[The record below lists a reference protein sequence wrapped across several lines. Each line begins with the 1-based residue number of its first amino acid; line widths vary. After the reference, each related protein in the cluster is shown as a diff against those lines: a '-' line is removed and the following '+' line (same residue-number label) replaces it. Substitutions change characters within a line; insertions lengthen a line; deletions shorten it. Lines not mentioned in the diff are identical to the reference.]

1 MALELSKKA
10 QQQINQSIKAL
21 TFVAKLKKK
30 RHSSPDIA
38 AIVQTTPPTPSV
50 AGMEPA
56 VSQITYNSPT
66 IPGLPADSAPAE
78 RAVALLHQALSLLA
92 ANGVAGLPGV
102 PNNASSR
109 VEIVDS
115 SGDGRA
121 DTVAV
126 DTVGDGVVDTVIP
139 LAHSGSS
146 QDISALVDTTG
157 DGIPDTLAV
166 DTTGDGRADKM
177 IPMAPATLPAALQRT
192 RAEAAFNEKVKLAS
206 MTLPPPAS
214 PVLGSSPAGSPVID
228 SSNETE
234 ALVVEGLSPAS
245 RRVRVMPA
253 KREAGVLARLDPS
266 YKSSSADM
274 DEDKVSKSRHTSK
287 EIEDIASKS
296 RHSSKEI
303 VSPSAVPNPQQL
315 AWLLR
320 QEALPSSRASSRA
333 QSQELPAQ
341 AVIAPLLVLSAPAPA
356 SPPRP
361 PPRRSPSP
369 AGSGSGQKVTRKA
382 SFPIDS
388 PNTNVSTTE
397 QGGPPVATLDIEG
410 GSGNPG
416 LLMRKVTSRNLLSE
430 LHDLHER
437 EGASPTGLRGG
448 QGDFDDMKV

>member
-1 MALELSKKA
+1 
-10 QQQINQSIKAL
+10 
-21 TFVAKLKKK
+21 
-30 RHSSPDIA
+30 
-38 AIVQTTPPTPSV
+38 
-50 AGMEPA
+50 
-56 VSQITYNSPT
+56 
-66 IPGLPADSAPAE
+66 
-78 RAVALLHQALSLLA
+78 
-92 ANGVAGLPGV
+92 
-102 PNNASSR
+102 
-109 VEIVDS
+109 
-115 SGDGRA
+115 
-121 DTVAV
+121 
-126 DTVGDGVVDTVIP
+126 
-139 LAHSGSS
+139 
-146 QDISALVDTTG
+146 
-157 DGIPDTLAV
+157 
-166 DTTGDGRADKM
+166 
-177 IPMAPATLPAALQRT
+177 
-192 RAEAAFNEKVKLAS
+192 
-206 MTLPPPAS
+206 
-214 PVLGSSPAGSPVID
+214 
-228 SSNETE
+228 
-234 ALVVEGLSPAS
+234 
-245 RRVRVMPA
+245 MPA

-266 YKSSSADM
+266 YMSSSADM

-303 VSPSAVPNPQQL
+303 VSPPAVPNPQQL

-388 PNTNVSTTE
+388 PSTNVSTTE